1 MESIEPNIAVPKT
14 VEEAVKYFLEDIA
27 GSKNNYENV
36 INFLKNN
43 PEEIGEFCLQIRD
56 IYGEKD
62 RSTALIL
69 VAILIEK
76 LLLKLKN

>member
-14 VEEAVKYFLEDIA
+14 VEEAVKCFLEDENER
-27 GSKNNYENV
+27 KNNYENV